1 MQQLT
6 WKFVHIDIEIESNGF
21 EFCYIEI
28 DLVLLHFVSRI
39 DWRQTF
45 LFFLSFFT
53 FSRSE
58 FLPSHSSL
66 PSPKT
71 HEQNQT
77 QNPKQISDQ
86 IRSSPPTLL
95 LLQNSILF
103 FSSNEAA
110 SSINT
115 AWVCFWTDSFLSLLA
130 CLGLLFFS

>member
-1 MQQLT
+1 MHVLARFLVEL
-6 WKFVHIDIEIESNGF
+6 KFVRL
-21 EFCYIEI
+21 EFLIRKPNQKPRTNWRLGSF
-28 DLVLLHFVSRI
+28 LVLP
-39 DWRQTF
+39 
-45 LFFLSFFT
+45 SFFS

-77 QNPKQISDQ
+77 QNQKQISDR